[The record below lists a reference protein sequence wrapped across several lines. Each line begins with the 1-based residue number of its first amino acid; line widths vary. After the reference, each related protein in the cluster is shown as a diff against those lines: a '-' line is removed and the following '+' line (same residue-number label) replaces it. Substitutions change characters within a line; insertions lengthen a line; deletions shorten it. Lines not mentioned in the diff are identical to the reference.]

1 MFDRTVH
8 QMPSAAR
15 DGSPPG
21 GHEEQDRELAQLLQ
35 NVQGRCALSFAR
47 LYALTNARLF
57 GIVLRIN
64 RDRPE
69 AEEILQEV
77 YFKAWQHCHQF
88 DATRGVV
95 VHWLAGIAHN
105 TAISSLRRR
114 SCRPIARHEGGEED
128 YAACVSDWPQ
138 QCEILAQAQAAR
150 AVGEGLARLSNEQ
163 RHCLTL
169 AFFDGLSHAEIALQ
183 VGKPLGTVKSSV
195 RRALVAMRP
204 SLTEHAAEGPR

>member
-1 MFDRTVH
+1 MPRTAPDG
-8 QMPSAAR
+8 PSL
-15 DGSPPG
+15 G
-21 GHEEQDRELAQLLQ
+21 GREEQDRELVQLLQ

-47 LYALTNARLF
+47 LYVLTSARLF

-69 AEEILQEV
+69 AEELLQEV
-77 YFKAWQHCHQF
+77 YFKAWQQCDQF

-114 SCRPIARHEGGEED
+114 GRRPIVHQDGSED
-128 YAACVSDWPQ
+128 VYAACVSDWPQ
-138 QCEILAQAQAAR
+138 QCEVLERAQAAR
-150 AVGEGLARLSNEQ
+150 AVGEGLARLSEEQ

-183 VGKPLGTVKSSV
+183 VGKPLGTVKSGV
-195 RRALVAMRP
+195 RRALAALRP
-204 SLTEHAAEGPR
+204 SLAEHAAAGHAIRPRV